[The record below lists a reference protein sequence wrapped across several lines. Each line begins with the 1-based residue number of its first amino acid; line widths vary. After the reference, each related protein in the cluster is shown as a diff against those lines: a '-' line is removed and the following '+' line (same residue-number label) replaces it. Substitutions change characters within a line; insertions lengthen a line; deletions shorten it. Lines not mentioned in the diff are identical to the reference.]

1 MLYDR
6 VMRNI
11 QNRYKRIK
19 YMDSFINTSHQR
31 KLRKFLENPLSG
43 SQVSGLGSHLY
54 DPGSQIPSP
63 TYELG
68 PGSQVSSPTFWILGL
83 RSQVPPMRWVP
94 GLRSQVSGPTKSPGS
109 QVPLFGYAMNF
120 CRTSSKFLLASRK
133 HFQEKY
139 SLCINKN
146 LWKICCFNR
155 LEPLQKEYF

>member
-19 YMDSFINTSHQR
+19 YMDSFINTRHQR

-68 PGSQVSSPTFWILGL
+68 PGSQVSS
-83 RSQVPPMRWVP
+83 
-94 GLRSQVSGPTKSPGS
+94 PTKSPGS

-155 LEPLQKEYF
+155 LEPLQKKYF

>member
-19 YMDSFINTSHQR
+19 YMDSFINTRHQR

-68 PGSQVSSPTFWILGL
+68 PGSQVSSPNFWILGL

-94 GLRSQVSGPTKSPGS
+94 GLGS
-109 QVPLFGYAMNF
+109 QVPPKALGLRSHFLDMPW
-120 CRTSSKFLLASRK
+120 TSAAHLAS
-133 HFQEKY
+133 FCLLQENISKRNIHY
-139 SLCINKN
+139 A
-146 LWKICCFNR
+146 
-155 LEPLQKEYF
+155 